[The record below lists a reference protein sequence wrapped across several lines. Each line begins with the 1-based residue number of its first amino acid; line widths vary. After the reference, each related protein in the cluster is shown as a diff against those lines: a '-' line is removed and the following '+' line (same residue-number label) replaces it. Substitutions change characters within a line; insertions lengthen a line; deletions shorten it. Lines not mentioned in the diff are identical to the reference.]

1 METNK
6 FSILDEDIYDN
17 IDVDVEVDV
26 DVDVDD
32 KIVKLQTL
40 SIPNQN
46 LEKQVNFNLEEPEI
60 ILPIKKKK
68 GRKSKKDKQL
78 ELEALE
84 RNKVPPKLFPNL
96 NEKIFDVIEIKGV
109 EYFLDTYFGII
120 YDREINQ
127 VGIKRKNEYI
137 LYDNFNIDKI
147 ETQLKFDDEEVEQII
162 KLLTK
167 KKV

>member
-6 FSILDEDIYDN
+6 FSILNEDIYDN
-17 IDVDVEVDV
+17 IDVDVDV

-96 NEKIFDVIEIKGV
+96 NEKIFDVIEIKGA

-147 ETQLKFDDEEVEQII
+147 KTQLELDDKEIEQII

-167 KKV
+167 KNI

>member
-17 IDVDVEVDV
+17 IDVDV

-46 LEKQVNFNLEEPEI
+46 LEKQVNFNLEEQEI

-96 NEKIFDVIEIKGV
+96 NEKIFDVIKIKGA

-137 LYDNFNIDKI
+137 LYDNFNIDINKI
-147 ETQLKFDDEEVEQII
+147 ESQLELDDKEVKQRNNLII
-162 KLLTK
+162 YK
-167 KKV
+167 

>member
-1 METNK
+1 MSSNIY
-6 FSILDEDIYDN
+6 SILDDDIN
-17 IDVDVEVDV
+17 
-26 DVDVDD
+26 DD
-32 KIVKLQTL
+32 EIEKLKT
-40 SIPNQN
+40 SNVSTHFN
-46 LEKQVNFNLEEPEI
+46 KQVNFDLEEQEV

-96 NEKIFDVIEIKGV
+96 NEKIFDVIEIKGK
-109 EYFLDTYFGII
+109 EYFLDTNFNII
-120 YDREINQ
+120 YDDETNQ

-137 LYDNFNIDKI
+137 IYSDFGIDKI
-147 ETQLKFDDEEVEQII
+147 ESQLELDDKEVEHII

-167 KKV
+167 KNI